1 MSTPN
6 WFKQSLQALC
16 FYYQRL
22 WHTQALMALL
32 LAHLVFILVL
42 GMRSFGHLQAL
53 EFTAYDF
60 MLAQQSK
67 QQNIDENISMVWL
80 TDFDQRNWGWPLSDE
95 HLARLLETLLQ
106 HKPRAIGLDLY
117 RDMPVPQTK
126 GAGYEHL
133 VKVLR
138 ENTNIIGIMKFGAE
152 HGTTGADVAP
162 PPALKG
168 TDQITFNDVTY
179 DPGYLVRRGL
189 LFMDDG
195 QGNWSEYFGLKLVN
209 RFAAQE
215 GIYLQNLPQ
224 GLGFATFNPKTQNP
238 GEIHRLL
245 PKPLPAD
252 FGAYVAKDTGGY
264 QFMINYPGAPK
275 AFASATLTQVL
286 KGDFDPT
293 LFHDKIVIIGTRAE
307 ATPDFL
313 ATPFGRWLEGEQR
326 IAGAAVHAYATS
338 QILHWMQGKAR
349 SLQTL
354 TEIEEKIWIW
364 FWCILGALICLWVHS
379 FVRLLVLTVAGLFI
393 LLSSVYIAFGVQ
405 LWLLM
410 AAPAFGWLGTIS
422 LITAYSAYHDR
433 NERAALMNIFSKH
446 VSKDVAEVIWQSRD
460 QYLSEGRLV
469 SQRLT
474 ATVLFTDLQNFT
486 TVSEAMEPQA
496 LMEWLNQYMTMMV
509 KVIEEHHGQVNKF
522 IGDAVM
528 AVFGVPVPSNTEE
541 AIARDA
547 QNAVNCALAMRK
559 VMEQLR
565 EEWAEQGMPMIRMRV
580 GIFTG
585 PLIAGSLGSVERQEY
600 TVLGDTVNT
609 AARLESFDKTLDAEN
624 ACRIL
629 IGDPTLQRLNTHYQT
644 ESVGTVQLKGKAELV
659 SIHLVHGYSE
669 TENDTNSPEDLIS
682 TGKFAIKP
690 PIGNEMQFIN

>member
-1 MSTPN
+1 MSIPN
-6 WFKQSLQALC
+6 WLTQSLQALR
-16 FYYQRL
+16 FGYQRL

-32 LAHLVFILVL
+32 LAHLVFVLVL

-60 MLAQQSK
+60 MLAQQA
-67 QQNIDENISMVWL
+67 QQQPIDEHISLVWL
-80 TDFDQRNWGWPLSDE
+80 TDADQRSWGWPLSDA
-95 HLARLLETLLQ
+95 HLARLLETLLEQ
-106 HKPRAIGLDLY
+106 QPRVIGLDLY
-117 RDMPVPQTK
+117 RDMPVPYNK
-126 GAGYEHL
+126 GEGYERL

-138 ENTNIIGIMKFGAE
+138 ENTNIITIMKFGAE
-152 HGTTGADVAP
+152 QGEMGADVAP
-162 PPALKG
+162 PPSLKG

-195 QGNWSEYFGLKLVN
+195 QGNWFEYFGLKLVN
-209 RFAAQE
+209 RYAAQQ
-215 GIYLQNLPQ
+215 GVYLQNLPQ
-224 GLGFATFNPKTQNP
+224 GLGFATFNTKTQQP
-238 GEIHRLL
+238 DDIQALL
-245 PKPLPAD
+245 PEPLPAD
-252 FGAYVAKDTGGY
+252 FGAYVNKDIGGY
-264 QFMINYPGAPK
+264 QFMFNYAGAPK
-275 AFASATLTQVL
+275 EFASATLTQVL
-286 KGDFDPT
+286 EGNFDPA
-293 LFHDKIVIIGTRAE
+293 LFRDKIIIIGTRAE

-338 QILHWMQGKAR
+338 QILHWVQNDD
-349 SLQTL
+349 STLQSF
-354 TEIEEKIWIW
+354 TEVEEKIWIW
-364 FWCILGALICLWVHS
+364 FWCLLGALICLWVRS
-379 FVRLLVLTVAGLFI
+379 FARLLILTASGLA
-393 LLSSVYIAFGVQ
+393 LLGSSVYIAFDHQ
-405 LWLLM
+405 LWLLL
-410 AAPAFGWLGTIS
+410 AAPTFGWLGTIS
-422 LITAYSAYHDR
+422 LMTAYGAYHDR
-433 NERAALMNIFSKH
+433 SERAALMNIFSKH
-446 VSKDVAEVIWQSRD
+446 VSKEVAEVIWHARD

-509 KVIEEHHGQVNKF
+509 KVIEEHNGQVNKF

-528 AVFGVPVPSNTEE
+528 AVFGVPVPSSSE
-541 AIARDA
+541 ADIARDA

-585 PLIAGSLGSVERQEY
+585 PLIAGSLGSTERQEY

-629 IGDPTLQRLNTHYQT
+629 IGDPTLHRLNEHYQT

-669 TENDTNSPEDLIS
+669 KEPDTDSPEALLS
-682 TGKFAIKP
+682 SGSFKLKP
-690 PIGNEMQFIN
+690 PLNEMQFVN